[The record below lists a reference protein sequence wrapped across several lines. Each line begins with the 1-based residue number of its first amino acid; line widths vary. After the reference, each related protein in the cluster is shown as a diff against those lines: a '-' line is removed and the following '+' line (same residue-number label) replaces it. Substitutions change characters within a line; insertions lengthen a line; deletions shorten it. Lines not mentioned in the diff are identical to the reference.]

1 MRKTPALAAA
11 MALLLGSAAYAEPTG
26 TFRQAHEYGFGAQSS
41 LDPISSGRVF
51 QITEKLMSR
60 LVRPDMDGKPS
71 PDLAVSWEANADATV
86 WTFALRDGVTF

>member
-1 MRKTPALAAA
+1 MKPTLSMAAVAAVLA
-11 MALLLGSAAYAEPTG
+11 GSMAYAEPSG